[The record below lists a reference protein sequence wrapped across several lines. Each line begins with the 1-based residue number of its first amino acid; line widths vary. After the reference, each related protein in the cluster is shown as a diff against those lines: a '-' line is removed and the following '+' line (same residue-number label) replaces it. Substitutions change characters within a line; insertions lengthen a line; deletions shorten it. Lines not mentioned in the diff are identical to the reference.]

1 MCYNEDGDDMEKYN
15 PVYVI
20 TVMVCICLFSF
31 LSAYFSH
38 GKKDVDK
45 KDKQD
50 TVEKDTT
57 NNEEN
62 KEK

>member
-1 MCYNEDGDDMEKYN
+1 MKMEKYN

-31 LSAYFSH
+31 LTGYFSH
-38 GKKDVDK
+38 NKKDADK
-45 KDKQD
+45 KDKQE
-50 TVEKDTT
+50 TVEKNTE
-57 NNEEN
+57 NVEEN

>member
-20 TVMVCICLFSF
+20 TVMVCICIFSF
-31 LSAYFSH
+31 LTGYFSN
-38 GKKDVDK
+38 KKDTDK

-50 TVEKDTT
+50 TVEKDTN